1 MKNLILL
8 ALLLNSVQAKD
19 FIEIYASYA
28 NPTELIVSGR
38 VVDSEDKKSSEE
50 RSKEHSLWQNLKE
63 NLGKFSHDEKKNIDL
78 TLEVNTFSTTI
89 KTDDE
94 GYFLFN
100 LHTPLTTKQTVLL
113 YTKNKKEAKEVKL
126 FVPNSQKHIGI
137 ISDFDD
143 TVIVSDVTNKLKL
156 LSNTLFKNFKQREVV
171 KEVKEEFDKILKT
184 DNIENRAVFFVT
196 GSPHQLQEN
205 INAFLDLHKFPK
217 RVLLSKKIQGENSD
231 DLLSTIAYKY
241 DKIVRLIKMYPQVTW
256 VCFGD
261 SGEKDRDVYLKVLKN
276 YPKKIKAIY
285 IRNVD
290 SKKIEEVYLNQTAV
304 QN

>member
-50 RSKEHSLWQNLKE
+50 RSKEHSLWQNFKE
-63 NLGKFSHDEKKNIDL
+63 NLRSFSHDEKKNIDL

-100 LHTPLTTKQTVLL
+100 LRTPLTTKQTVLL